1 MFREESPE
9 NRWEKKK
16 LEVLKKI
23 KYENSKLIHIAA
35 WVSWFTTKVS
45 AINLIITWK

>member
-1 MFREESPE
+1 MLRKESPE
-9 NRWEKKK
+9 NRWERNE

-23 KYENSKLIHIAA
+23 KYKNNKLIYIAA
-35 WVSWFTTKVS
+35 WVSWFTIKLF